1 MSYHYRYQ
9 LKVLLFNQTRC
20 GGQGSSRMPVKRDSA
35 SFLAAGWPRQSLLH
49 AADPGL
55 PSDRTPAESTD
66 EVFVSPSNL
75 ETLTSSFINADPIVH
90 VRRELP
96 KSKRRI
102 RLALET
108 NELLSDP
115 VDAIEVFYH
124 IKNINDPE
132 HPYSLE
138 QVCFSLICCS
148 RRFFTAIKT

>member
-1 MSYHYRYQ
+1 M
-9 LKVLLFNQTRC
+9 
-20 GGQGSSRMPVKRDSA
+20 
-35 SFLAAGWPRQSLLH
+35 
-49 AADPGL
+49 
-55 PSDRTPAESTD
+55 
-66 EVFVSPSNL
+66 
-75 ETLTSSFINADPIVH
+75 TSSFINADPVVH

-124 IKNINDPE
+124 IKDINDPE

-138 QVCFSLICCS
+138 QVCFSLTILLLSAFLHCKPDDDHPLVRSLTSLVLKIYACTV
-148 RRFFTAIKT
+148 RRKSFRFTSHQLYLTAAWQHS

>member
-1 MSYHYRYQ
+1 M
-9 LKVLLFNQTRC
+9 
-20 GGQGSSRMPVKRDSA
+20 
-35 SFLAAGWPRQSLLH
+35 
-49 AADPGL
+49 
-55 PSDRTPAESTD
+55 
-66 EVFVSPSNL
+66 
-75 ETLTSSFINADPIVH
+75 TSSFINADPVVH

-124 IKNINDPE
+124 IKDINDPE

-138 QVCFSLICCS
+138 QVCFSLTILLLSAFLHCKQNLNDDPW
-148 RRFFTAIKT
+148 FAA